1 MDLSSKSNNPG
12 RSHSES
18 PNTTDSSAAV
28 KAVDGKAVP
37 GKRFSRHNV
46 AMNAIMNRFDPTS
59 SSSSST
65 SAVTTSDVVK
75 QVSELHKMYS
85 WAKQLLSWGLICYAS
100 DMDPDVMNCGRSC
113 CRRVEPSLQSLDW
126 FNGNWSSNMAGPLTE
141 LPVDF
146 SR

>member
-59 SSSSST
+59 SSST

-75 QVSELHKMYS
+75 QVSEMLNCSKFT
-85 WAKQLLSWGLICYAS
+85 LGLNS
-100 DMDPDVMNCGRSC
+100 SC
-113 CRRVEPSLQSLDW
+113 RG
-126 FNGNWSSNMAGPLTE
+126 F
-141 LPVDF
+141 
-146 SR
+146 